1 MKKKVI
7 QNSCNYSNYEWDLG
21 GIQIAK
27 HCFNLYKDYSEQI
40 SYLNSV
46 YKLYYKA

>member
-7 QNSCNYSNYEWDLG
+7 QNSCNYTSYEWDLG

-27 HCFNLYKDYSEQI
+27 HCFNLYQNYSEQI
-40 SYLNSV
+40 AELKAIYN
-46 YKLYYKA
+46 LYYKA